1 MEAECS
7 LDLNCPAPEL
17 LEFSKKYPDRQIVVY
32 ANTSA
37 EVKAMADWVVTS
49 SIAVKLIEH
58 LNKKNIKAIWAPD
71 KHLGRYINDKTNADM
86 KLWNASCIVHE
97 EFKASSLMELMK
109 ANKDAA
115 VLVHPESPKDVI
127 NLAHVVG
134 STSQLISACK
144 NLPNKKM
151 IVATDNRIFYKMQKA
166 APDKILIEAPTG
178 GNGATCISCA
188 HCPWMAMN
196 NLDNLIETLVQEKNE
211 IFIEEETR
219 KKAFIS
225 TNKMIDFAKTL

>member
-1 MEAECS
+1 
-7 LDLNCPAPEL
+7 
-17 LEFSKKYPDRQIVVY
+17 
-32 ANTSA
+32 
-37 EVKAMADWVVTS
+37 
-49 SIAVKLIEH
+49 
-58 LNKKNIKAIWAPD
+58 
-71 KHLGRYINDKTNADM
+71 
-86 KLWNASCIVHE
+86 
-97 EFKASSLMELMK
+97 
-109 ANKDAA
+109 
-115 VLVHPESPKDVI
+115 
-127 NLAHVVG
+127 
-134 STSQLISACK
+134 
-144 NLPNKKM
+144 
-151 IVATDNRIFYKMQKA
+151 MQKA